1 MNKKYVLSEQEKQ
14 DLLSAHRC
22 AENLRYH
29 DRIKA
34 VYQLGL
40 GRSVTLIASILM
52 LDKETIRNYYKRYR
66 KGGLSALMRNDAG
79 GSKPMLTDAQLKLLS
94 EHLAVTLYQTAKQIA
109 AYIEDSWGVSYS
121 ESGLAQ
127 LLSRMGFVYKKPK
140 ITPGKAPSAE
150 VQENFIAEYKALK
163 DSNAP
168 NDPIYFMD
176 AVHPHHNPIAGYGW
190 IKRGVDFKIQ
200 SNTGRNRLN
209 INGVIDTVNLQS
221 IVRYDDTINAQS
233 TILLFEQIE
242 TLNPSAETI
251 SIICDNARYYK
262 SKMVRAYLEDETI
275 NSKIKLIFLP
285 AYSPNL
291 NLIERYWKFF
301 KKKVLYGK
309 YYEKFSDFKQACDDF
324 FSQTDLYKAGL
335 RTLLTDN
342 FEIVSNSKVPN
353 FQAWRV

>member
-1 MNKKYVLSEQEKQ
+1 MNKRYELSEHEKQ
-14 DLLSAHRC
+14 ELLSAHRC
-22 AENLRYH
+22 TENLRYH

-34 VYQLGL
+34 VYQLSL
-40 GRSVTLIASILM
+40 GRTVTLVASILM
-52 LDKETIRNYYKRYR
+52 MDKETVRNHFKRYR
-66 KGGLSALMRNDAG
+66 KGGLPGLMRNDAG
-79 GSKPMLTDAQLKLLS
+79 GSQAFLNEIQLKLLS
-94 EHLAVTLYQTAKQIA
+94 EHLDVTLYQTAKQIA
-109 AYIEDSWGVSYS
+109 AYIEKTWGVAYG

-127 LLSRMGFVYKKPK
+127 LLSRLGFVYKKPK
-140 ITPGKAPSAE
+140 ITPGKAPSVE
-150 VQENFIAEYKALK
+150 VQEAFIAQYLALK
-163 DSNAP
+163 ADSAP
-168 NDPIYFMD
+168 NDPVYFMD

-233 TILLFEQIE
+233 TLLLFGQIE
-242 TLNPSAETI
+242 ALNPKAEVI
-251 SIICDNARYYK
+251 SIICDNARYYS
-262 SKMVRAYLEDETI
+262 SKLVKAYLADKKI

-301 KKKVLYGK
+301 KKNVLYGK

-324 FSQTDLYKAGL
+324 FSQTNLHKAGL

-342 FEIVSNSKVPN
+342 FEIVGKVKVRNSHT
-353 FQAWRV
+353 

>member
-1 MNKKYVLSEQEKQ
+1 MNKRYVLLEQEKQ

-34 VYQLGL
+34 VYLLGMDWT
-40 GRSVTLIASILM
+40 VTRVSEALLI
-52 LDKETIRNYYKRYR
+52 DRETVRTYFKRYH
-66 KGGLSALMRNDAG
+66 KGGLSGLMQHGAG
-79 GSKPMLTDAQLKLLS
+79 GSQARLSDVQIRLLS

-109 AYIEDSWGVSYS
+109 AYIETSWGVAYS

-140 ITPGKAPSAE
+140 LTPGKAPSVE
-150 VQENFIAEYKALK
+150 VQEAFIAEYKTLK
-163 DSNAP
+163 ANKNP
-168 NDPIYFMD
+168 NDLVYFMD

-190 IKRGVDFKIQ
+190 IKRGIDFKIQ

-209 INGVIDTVNLQS
+209 INGVIDTVNLTS
-221 IVRYDDTINAQS
+221 IVRYDETINAQS
-233 TILLFEQIE
+233 TILLFKQIE
-242 TLNPSAETI
+242 ALNPDAGTI
-251 SIICDNARYYK
+251 NIICDNARYYK
-262 SKMVRAYLEDETI
+262 SRLVSTYLNDKAI

-301 KKKVLYGK
+301 KKNVLYGK
-309 YYEKFSDFKQACDDF
+309 YYEKFSDFKQACDNF
-324 FSQTDLYKAGL
+324 FSQTDRYKPGL

-342 FEIVSNSKVPN
+342 FEIVSNKVPS
-353 FQAWRV
+353 FQ